1 MSGRRILLVEDDA
14 AVREIARLSLESIG
28 GHRVLAVDSGEA
40 ALSQAEAFG
49 PDLLL
54 LDVAMPG
61 MDGPE
66 ALAQLRERPAL
77 SALPA
82 AFLTA
87 ATQARE
93 IDRYRRLSVDD
104 VIAKPFDP
112 TELCARID
120 ALFVAPAAP
129 AVPPSVQSA
138 LVVEDDAAIR
148 FLLGFIL
155 EQAGYRVV
163 EAIEGDAAAELIA
176 RAEPVDVAV
185 LDIQLPGVDGL
196 TLLAHLRADARWD
209 AVPVLM
215 LTAHGSE
222 AQVSAALAAG
232 ADDYL
237 GKPFDPGDLLDRL
250 RRLRASRRR

>member
-1 MSGRRILLVEDDA
+1 LR
-14 AVREIARLSLESIG
+14 
-28 GHRVLAVDSGEA
+28 
-40 ALSQAEAFG
+40 
-49 PDLLL
+49 DLLL

-61 MDGPE
+61 MDGPQTL
-66 ALAQLRERPAL
+66 ALLRERPAL

-93 IDRYRRLSVDD
+93 IDRYRRLGVDD

-112 TELCARID
+112 AELCARID
-120 ALFVAPAAP
+120 ALLVAPAAP
-129 AVPPSVQSA
+129 VAAAECERA

-148 FLLGFIL
+148 FLLRFIL
-155 EQAGYRVV
+155 DQAGYGIV
-163 EAIEGDAAAELIA
+163 EAIDGDAAAEAIA
-176 RAEPVDVAV
+176 RGADVDVV
-185 LDIQLPGVDGL
+185 LLDIQLPGIDGL
-196 TLLAHLRADARWD
+196 TLLARLRADPRWN

-222 AQVSAALAAG
+222 AQVTAALDAG

-250 RRLRASRRR
+250 RRLKASRRR